1 MAPLTD
7 QERDTISRLLK
18 KVQVAHH
25 IPGRIRL
32 KLNGQ
37 LSSSAPEPTSDI
49 QSRLSALPSVTDIR
63 VNALARSA
71 TITYK
76 ADKQIV
82 DCFDS
87 LRDGDINPL
96 INYLESRSNEA

>member
-1 MAPLTD
+1 MVPLND
-7 QERDTISRLLK
+7 QERDAICRLLK

-37 LSSSAPEPTSDI
+37 LSSSATEPPPDI
-49 QSRLSALPSVTDIR
+49 QSRLSALPAVTDVRI
-63 VNALARSA
+63 NALARSA

-76 ADKQIV
+76 ADEQIV
-82 DCFDS
+82 GCLEA
-87 LRDGDINPL
+87 LRDGDVNPL
-96 INYLESRSNEA
+96 INFLESRSIDA

>member
-1 MAPLTD
+1 MSLLTD
-7 QERDTISRLLK
+7 HERDTISHILK

-37 LSSSAPEPTSDI
+37 LSSPVMEPAPDI
-49 QSRLSALPSVTDIR
+49 KSRLSALPSVTDVRI
-63 VNALARSA
+63 NALARSA

-76 ADKQIV
+76 ADEQIV
-82 DCFDS
+82 GCFEA
-87 LRDGDINPL
+87 LRDGDVNPL
-96 INYLESRSNEA
+96 INFLESRSIDT

>member
-1 MAPLTD
+1 MPPLTD
-7 QERDTISRLLK
+7 QERDTICHLLK

-37 LSSSAPEPTSDI
+37 LSSSVTEPAPDLH
-49 QSRLSALPSVTDIR
+49 SRLSALPSITDVRI
-63 VNALARSA
+63 NALARSA

-76 ADKQIV
+76 ADEQIV
-82 DCFDS
+82 GCFES
-87 LRDGDINPL
+87 LRDGDVNPL
-96 INYLESRSNEA
+96 INYLESRSNDA

>member
-18 KVQVAHH
+18 IVQVAHH

-37 LSSSAPEPTSDI
+37 LSSSVTEPTPDI
-49 QSRLSALPSVTDIR
+49 QSRLSALPAVTNVRI
-63 VNALARSA
+63 NALARSA

-76 ADKQIV
+76 ADEQIV
-82 DCFDS
+82 DCFES

-96 INYLESRSNEA
+96 INYLESRSNDA

>member
-1 MAPLTD
+1 MTPLTD

-18 KVQVAHH
+18 TVQVAHH

-37 LSSSAPEPTSDI
+37 LSSSVTEPTADI
-49 QSRLSALPSVTDIR
+49 HERLAAIPCIKDVR

-71 TITYK
+71 TIAYESNQ
-76 ADKQIV
+76 QIFH
-82 DCFDS
+82 CFES
-87 LRDGDINPL
+87 LRDGNIDPL
-96 INYLESRSNEA
+96 LDYLESL